1 MSTTKTKIGYP
12 YSFPSL
18 PKVDVRVFGSSAN
31 FRVEDWDDPDRF
43 RPVAIKAASLGI
55 REIFVP
61 KPSDF
66 NGLVVD
72 KESFPYTTKICG
84 VRIRYGAIA
93 DGVIL
98 RRGMS
103 TAIITGDCPTVT
115 MVAGKIVIAAHAGLA
130 SLLPQPFRLGD
141 SVIDRMMNLVAS
153 EQRAAA
159 EVLVSCHIQPASFI
173 YPPDDPKYGEVNR
186 ERQRF
191 ITDNYGHWAPWILP
205 GLTMRNREWC
215 NDGKIDLFYLIVAQ
229 IKRIEG
235 QCTEIYDDGI
245 DTAASG
251 SDFHSQCRDRAT
263 SGRNAVIVWHRR

>member
-1 MSTTKTKIGYP
+1 MSTVMTKIEYP

-18 PKVDVRVFGSSAN
+18 PKVKVRVFGSPAN

-43 RPVAIKAASLGI
+43 RPVAIKAAGLGI

-61 KPSDF
+61 KPSEF

-72 KESFPYTTKICG
+72 EESFPYTTKICG
-84 VRIRYGAIA
+84 VRVRYGAIA

-98 RRGMS
+98 KRGMS

-115 MVAGKIVIAAHAGLA
+115 MVAGKIVIVAHAGLA

-141 SVIDRMMNLVAS
+141 SVIDRMMNLIPPELRAS
-153 EQRAAA
+153 T
-159 EVLVSCHIQPASFI
+159 EVLASCHVQPKSFI
-173 YPPDDPKYGEVNR
+173 YPPDDQRYGEVNR

-191 ITDNYGHWAPWILP
+191 IVDNYGHWAPWILP
-205 GLTMRNREWC
+205 GLTMRNQKWC
-215 NDGKIDLFYLIVAQ
+215 NEGKIDLFYLIVAQ

-235 QCTEIYDDGI
+235 QCTEIYDDCI
-245 DTAASG
+245 DTAVPGSG
-251 SDFHSQCRDRAT
+251 FHSQRRDKAT
-263 SGRNAVIVWHRR
+263 SGRNAVLVWHHR